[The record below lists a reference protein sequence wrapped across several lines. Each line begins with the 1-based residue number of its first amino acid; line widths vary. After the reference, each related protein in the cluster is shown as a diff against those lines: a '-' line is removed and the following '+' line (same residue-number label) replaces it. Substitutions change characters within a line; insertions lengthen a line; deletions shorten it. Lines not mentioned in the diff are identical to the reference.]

1 MLPFEKLPYIFFQP
15 LIEIKVL
22 VTAVFLQHN
31 GHIDLTVLIALQ
43 RIPKQLGRRRQTFYL
58 LLALTK
64 EYGANGY
71 QQFQD
76 HAVHDVMSLH
86 IKIGVIRNQ
95 P

>member
-31 GHIDLTVLIALQ
+31 GHIDLTVLIAC
-43 RIPKQLGRRRQTFYL
+43 QLIAKLLVMLRQTFYL
-58 LLALTK
+58 LLALTT
-64 EYGANGY
+64 EHCANGY
-71 QQFQD
+71 QLFQD